1 MPARPEGEASDLAVA
16 KARVWIFYREPDER
30 RSIHW
35 TWTSR
40 RRGPTS
46 SPAPAN
52 GPWGRVDVPASERE
66 HVCAE
71 WRKSTEAYY
80 GERGCTVTF
89 AKDGCL
95 IENLDCPEEK

>member
-1 MPARPEGEASDLAVA
+1 MTRPMTRRTELAAGFVIASLMSGAAFADVDIKTPWANVY
-16 KARVWIFYREPDER
+16 V
-30 RSIHW
+30 
-35 TWTSR
+35 
-40 RRGPTS
+40 GPGGVLV
-46 SPAPAN
+46 N

-89 AKDGCL
+89 YKDGCL
-95 IENLDCPEEK
+95 IENLNCPEDK